1 MKKRNIFSLLK
12 FIDYFIEARIAY
24 NNAKSNPEIKN
35 NTVAFAKRAI
45 LYIILYAGLCFGGLA
60 LFVYGFN
67 NIPFAFFLALLALV
81 VGIYLF
87 LYGFPFIFISL
98 NLVIKQLCL
107 NKKFLGWLAL
117 VLYLVAFFGLII
129 AILFYLGVL

>member
-45 LYIILYAGLCFGGLA
+45 LYIIL
-60 LFVYGFN
+60 
-67 NIPFAFFLALLALV
+67 
-81 VGIYLF
+81 
-87 LYGFPFIFISL
+87 
-98 NLVIKQLCL
+98 
-107 NKKFLGWLAL
+107 
-117 VLYLVAFFGLII
+117 
-129 AILFYLGVL
+129 